1 MVIYLLI
8 YFLAGILQDFLFTLN
23 LRYVSQNNIILAM
36 FFSFL
41 TTVVSLTV
49 LYNIVTNLDP
59 NKSIV
64 AIIVYAAGITV
75 GTMLGMKFKP
85 GFKK

>member
-1 MVIYLLI
+1 
-8 YFLAGILQDFLFTLN
+8 
-23 LRYVSQNNIILAM
+23 M

-59 NKSIV
+59 SKSLI

>member
-59 NKSIV
+59 SKSLI